1 MKFCKECGTSLHS
14 EATFCPE
21 CGVQVAQPQN
31 NDKNKVQKSPHESSQ
46 NKPQNAVSQT
56 PKKPT
61 IEWTK
66 KNKIIASI
74 VGACV
79 VLLFVAYQLGST
91 LTDKDRLINN
101 LGEAILDK
109 DSEKIMGMLSSDD
122 PRLEITADGVTS
134 ILEFLAAN
142 PSYYSSLM
150 ESLNYQSQQFD
161 LIGKKAEGDSNE
173 DFYDYS
179 HSIFYLK
186 KEGKTAL
193 FFDKY
198 TVEVVPFYIRIET
211 NQPDAVVTL
220 NGTEI
225 AKSNSNDFSI
235 EHGPLMPGVYE
246 LKSQYAGEYTI
257 LETSDTVSLLNPND
271 HYSYADLSLYGE
283 YISIYSDY
291 QDMAVKSKVFINGND
306 TGLSLHEAQEI
317 GPITTDG
324 EMKVYAEMTFPW
336 GSVKTDEIEID
347 GRNIR
352 LTMSTPLNEKEKD
365 TIMDTIHSFAHE
377 WAEAYESL
385 DEAKFSTVTSNYLN
399 YVKNDISSMK
409 DYDRRWKGEYLKG
422 IFDLNSFNVYKV
434 DNKYY
439 TEVRTSLYY
448 DSVSYRVD
456 DEDLTTEESEN
467 NWVYT
472 LVYDEE
478 KQKWM
483 LDDYSS
489 MYSIDHSNSKELVAS
504 GN

>member
-1 MKFCKECGTSLHS
+1 MKFCRECGTSLHS
-14 EATFCPE
+14 DATFCQE
-21 CGVQVAQPQN
+21 CGEKVVQPQN
-31 NDKNKVQKSPHESSQ
+31 NDINEVPESHHESSS
-46 NKPQNAVSQT
+46 NKPFNPVNKD
-56 PKKPT
+56 PKKPP
-61 IEWTK
+61 IQWTK
-66 KNKIIASI
+66 KNKVIASI

-79 VLLFVAYQLGST
+79 VLLFIVFQIGST
-91 LTDKDRLINN
+91 LTDKDRLISN
-101 LGEAILDK
+101 LSEAILDK
-109 DSEKIMGMLSSDD
+109 DSETIMGMLSSDD
-122 PRLEITADGVTS
+122 PRLEITEAGVAS

-150 ESLNYQSQQFD
+150 ESLNYQSRQLD
-161 LIGKKAEGDSNE
+161 LIGNKTEDDTY

-179 HSIFYLK
+179 QSIFYLK

-198 TVEVVPFYIRIET
+198 TIEVVPFYIRIET
-211 NQPDAVVTL
+211 NHPDAIVTL
-220 NGTEI
+220 NGEEI
-225 AKSNSNDFSI
+225 AISNSYDFSI
-235 EHGPLMPGVYE
+235 EYGPLMPGVYE

-257 LETSDTVSLLNPND
+257 LETSEIVSLLNPYD
-271 HYSYADLSLYGE
+271 HYSYADLSLYGD

-291 QDMAVKSKVFINGND
+291 QDMAVESKVFINGNE

-324 EMKVYAEMTFPW
+324 EMKVHAEMTFPW
-336 GSVKTDEIEID
+336 GSAKTDESVID
-347 GRNIR
+347 GRSIR
-352 LTMSTPLNEKEKD
+352 LTISNPLNEKEKD

-385 DEAKFSTVTSNYLN
+385 DETKFSTVTSNYLN
-399 YVKNDISSMK
+399 YVKNDFSSMK

-439 TEVRTSLYY
+439 TEVRTTLYY

-467 NWVYT
+467 NWVYK

-483 LDDYSS
+483 LDDYNS